1 MFCPHAHKRLSVR
14 HKLLTVT
21 PHHAASATRSQI
33 LPIILLQSDS
43 QNSCIWNWK
52 VQIKISSFVLN
63 PPAWPRE
70 ESKPACSRKLPVQMA
85 VCVVPWWTQRPRMDP
100 DMWLMNED
108 AHGLGAARV
117 PSGGQPPVEWDLCER
132 KIIQQ
137 HLVTGNQRCRTAGC
151 HEWLQIEVLHLHH
164 WRFDVFLCRIS
175 QFDSHVCSSLLFSSL
190 PLLHLHKQ
198 WKVINSRAEAVLHF
212 MLLHRMQSWLGIW
225 RISKKPKKTT
235 EVSGFYSKFAE
246 EFW

>member
-1 MFCPHAHKRLSVR
+1 MFCPHTHKRLSVR
-14 HKLLTVT
+14 HKLLTVM

-33 LPIILLQSDS
+33 LPIILPQSDS

-70 ESKPACSRKLPVQMA
+70 ECKPACSRKLPVQMA

-108 AHGLGAARV
+108 AHGQGAARV

-137 HLVTGNQRCRTAGC
+137 HLVAGNQRCRTAGMP
-151 HEWLQIEVLHLHH
+151 WMATDRSPPLKSL
-164 WRFDVFLCRIS
+164 RFYVFLCRMS
-175 QFDSHVCSSLLFSSL
+175 QFDSHVCSSLLFSLL
-190 PLLHLHKQ
+190 PLLHLHQ
-198 WKVINSRAEAVLHF
+198 
-212 MLLHRMQSWLGIW
+212 Q
-225 RISKKPKKTT
+225 
-235 EVSGFYSKFAE
+235 
-246 EFW
+246 